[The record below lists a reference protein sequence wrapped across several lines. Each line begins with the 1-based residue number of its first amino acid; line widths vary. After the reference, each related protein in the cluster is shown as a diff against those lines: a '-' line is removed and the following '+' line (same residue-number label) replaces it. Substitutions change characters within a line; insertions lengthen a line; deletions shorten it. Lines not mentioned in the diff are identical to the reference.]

1 VSRGLACGLVAAA
14 VALGAVLRAIPC
26 WNDFW
31 LDEIWTY
38 FSVQSL
44 TSPLAVFSAIHH
56 SNNHHL
62 NTLIF
67 YWIGDTPHWAAYR
80 IPSLVSGT
88 ATVALAASR

>member
-1 VSRGLACGLVAAA
+1 MSRALACGLVAAA

-38 FSVQSL
+38 FSARSL
-44 TSPLAVFSAIHH
+44 TSPLAVFSSIHH

-80 IPSLVSGT
+80 IRRSCRVRRAWRRAMS
-88 ATVALAASR
+88 A